1 MRKVFTKR
9 LLAVSVSALVLFLGP
24 VPDDLT
30 WEGGYMGMSQA
41 YAAGGK
47 GGHGGGPPAGAGG
60 GHDSDSHDSTSH
72 DSSSHDSDADSHD
85 HDDSEGGHDSGGKGK
100 KGPAYRGGRTDS
112 SKGHGGPSNAVVD
125 KILESE

>member
-72 DSSSHDSDADSHD
+72 DSDADSHD